1 MASMRALARD
11 GKGGVR
17 RFGICQD
24 FSVGLCYQQ
33 TALALGQGAWTLIVS
48 SFILTLH
55 FKTLDFKPYEG

>member
-24 FSVGLCYQQ
+24 FSVGLCYQ
-33 TALALGQGAWTLIVS
+33 GAWTLMVKRNPICECLTAS
-48 SFILTLH
+48 SFILTFQ
-55 FKTLDFKPYEG
+55 FKQAES